1 MVGGGG
7 GGGGGW
13 GGGSYKA
20 ASLQIYQKMN
30 FFTHIFQGF

>member
-7 GGGGGW
+7 AR
-13 GGGSYKA
+13 YKA